1 MPIYEYECQ
10 RCGHIFELFQAM
22 NSDPPRGCSDC
33 GGRVERILSSPSL
46 NLGKFTSRSAARH
59 ARQSVDQQA
68 KQEQDRLIEHSKKT
82 GIPYE
87 DLFEAHE

>member
-10 RCGHIFELFQAM
+10 RCGHIFEVLQAVK
-22 NSDPPRGCSDC
+22 SGSPSGCVQC
-33 GGRVERILSSPSL
+33 GGQVERILSAPSL
-46 NLGKFTSRSAARH
+46 NFSKFASRSAARH
-59 ARQSVDQQA
+59 AKQSVNQQA
-68 KQEQDRLIEHSKKT
+68 RQEQARLVEHSART